1 LNLGGAYFDE
11 HELKGAGFKRL
22 GKNVKVHNRA
32 SLYGVGNIS
41 LGDNVRIDDF
51 AIIIATGGVSIGSY
65 VQIANLCYLGGRHGI
80 EIDDFST
87 LAPGVKLFSA
97 SDDYSGEKLTNPT
110 VPIDLTGGE
119 KGKVILKKHVIIG
132 AGSVVLPNCVIGEG
146 CSIGALSVVKK
157 SLDPW
162 GIYAGI
168 PVRRIK
174 DRKKELLSLERE
186 LTARGGALGE

>member
-1 LNLGGAYFDE
+1 MNLGGAYFDE
-11 HELKGAGFKRL
+11 HELRDAGFKRL

-32 SLYGVGNIS
+32 SLYGVANIS

-65 VQIANLCYLGGRHGI
+65 VQIANLCYLGGRFGI
-80 EIDDFST
+80 EIEDFST

-119 KGKVILKKHVIIG
+119 KGKVILKRHVIIG
-132 AGSVVLPNCVIGEG
+132 AGSVVLPDCVIGEG
-146 CSIGALSVVKK
+146 CSIGALSVVKR

-162 GIYAGI
+162 GVYAGI

-174 DRKKELLSLERE
+174 DRRKDLLSLERE
-186 LTARGGALGE
+186 LAAREKALGK

>member
-1 LNLGGAYFDE
+1 MNLGGTYFDE
-11 HELKGAGFKRL
+11 HELSSAGFRHL

-41 LGDNVRIDDF
+41 LGDHVRIDDF
-51 AIIIATGGVSIGSY
+51 AIIVATGLVTIGSY

-80 EIDDFST
+80 EIEDFST

-110 VPIDLTGGE
+110 VPIELTGGE
-119 KGKVILKKHVIIG
+119 KGKVVLKKHVIIG
-132 AGSVVLPNCVIGEG
+132 ANSVVLPNCVIGEG
-146 CSIGALSVVKK
+146 CSIGALSVVKRN
-157 SLDPW
+157 LEPW
-162 GIYAGI
+162 GVYAGI

-174 DRKKELLSLERE
+174 ERKRTLLSLEQQ
-186 LTARGGALGE
+186 LIARSSSLG